1 MTASHSKPLQGTREK
16 RLDPMLRKTIEES
29 LYIQDRGWI
38 TGRAGGRPWNLSRTK
53 RWVDAAGALILLL
66 LLAPVLLAIALLIKW
81 HSPGPVFFV
90 QQRTGYRGRRFG
102 MIKFRTMVAN
112 AEALKESLR
121 HLNKHGA
128 NSVDFK
134 IDNDPRVTPIGRWLR
149 QTSLDEL
156 PNLINV
162 VLGDMRLVGPRPTS
176 FNASRYHR
184 HHLGR
189 LSTYPGMTGLWQ
201 ISGRS
206 DVDFDDRVTLDM
218 QYIRQQGP
226 FRICR
231 SCSRPPP
238 RCCPVRAQARPGPDP
253 PKCLSL
259 SWSSRT

>member
-1 MTASHSKPLQGTREK
+1 MTASHSNSLQQGMTREK
-16 RLDPMLRKTIEES
+16 RLDPLLRGQIGEH
-29 LYIQDRGWI
+29 LWVQNRGWI
-38 TGRAGGRPWNLSRTK
+38 TKRPGGRPWNLSRSK
-53 RWVDAAGALILLL
+53 RCLDAIGALCLLVILSPLLL
-66 LLAPVLLAIALLIKW
+66 GIALLIKLA
-81 HSPGPVFFV
+81 SPGPVLFV

-102 MIKFRTMVAN
+102 MYKFRSMVTN

-128 NSVDFK
+128 DAVDFK

-176 FNASRYHR
+176 FNAARYR
-184 HHLGR
+184 PHHLGR

-218 QYIRQQGP
+218 QYIKQQGP
-226 FRICR
+226 LLDLLILIKT
-231 SCSRPPP
+231 PAK
-238 RCCPVRAQARPGPDP
+238 V
-253 PKCLSL
+253 LSGHGA
-259 SWSSRT
+259 S

>member
-102 MIKFRTMVAN
+102 MIKFRTMVTN

-226 FRICR
+226 LQDLQILLKT
-231 SCSRPPP
+231 PAK
-238 RCCPVRAQARPGPDP
+238 V
-253 PKCLSL
+253 LSGQGAG
-259 SWSSRT
+259 